1 MIPARGSRLRIILF
15 GVAILFVAGVIGG
28 APRTE
33 RRIANSATN
42 QAPPNRLVLVRVRQP
57 GAPLIVVRV
66 ISNDSGDPLMP
77 TIRCTIKNTSARP
90 IMAYAVKHEAVFERR
105 TGTVSGAVTY
115 NNTEEQNAVLP
126 GDIRE
131 IEIYGVQYGEMPQS
145 VSVSVDFV
153 EFLDGS
159 RWGPDTLK
167 NGEVIDGARAG
178 VKAEAVALMA
188 VLATKGVEGVMQLL
202 ESIQPE
208 PDDSLPRSPEWLD
221 GFRGGVGWVRE
232 RVRSKRQNLIEIES
246 ELRSRLSPKEKRS
259 QRQ

>member
-1 MIPARGSRLRIILF
+1 MRPARIRRLSIILLS
-15 GVAILFVAGVIGG
+15 VAILSVAGLIGG
-28 APRTE
+28 APPRAE
-33 RRIANSATN
+33 RQVFGNAKK
-42 QAPPNRLVLVRVRQP
+42 QAPPNKLVLLRVKQP
-57 GAPLIVVRV
+57 GAPLTVVRLV
-66 ISNDSGDPLMP
+66 SSDSGDPLMSV
-77 TIRCTIKNTSARP
+77 IRCTIKNTSTRP
-90 IMAYAVKHEAVFERR
+90 IMAFAVKHEAVFERR

-131 IEIYGVQYGEMPQS
+131 MEIYGVQYGEMPQS
-145 VSVSVDFV
+145 VNVSVDFV

-167 NGEVIDGARAG
+167 NGEAIDGARAG
-178 VKAEAVALMA
+178 MKAEAAALMA
-188 VLATKGVEGVMQLL
+188 TLATKGVQGVMQGL

-232 RVRSKRQNLIEIES
+232 RVRSKSPVEIEK
-246 ELRSRLSPKEKRS
+246 ELERLTTPKEKRS